1 MIVKKPI
8 GAIKI
13 DGIVSRLTV
22 GLPVPGNVLDFWKKT
37 DQFKALKKAGIIGE
51 DENGSAGDLEKD
63 DEEIKDDSFFKDE
76 K

>member
-51 DENGSAGDLEKD
+51 DENGSAGSKVSDV
-63 DEEIKDDSFFKDE
+63 DEDINSDDSTIE
-76 K
+76 T